1 MTVTDPPD
9 APDDPAGAR
18 HPGAA
23 GGRHQAHDPLRE
35 LGAFIR
41 EERAIARMS
50 LRRLSELAGI
60 SNPYLSQIERGV
72 HEPSMHVLRSIARAL
87 NLSAESILEQ
97 AGLLERDPGQVP
109 TDAEAAIR
117 GDPRL
122 SEAQKQALLAV
133 YRSYVADSLAEDGEG
148 SSG

>member
-1 MTVTDPPD
+1 MPT
-9 APDDPAGAR
+9 
-18 HPGAA
+18 
-23 GGRHQAHDPLRE
+23 AHNSQLKL
-35 LGAFIR
+35 LGDYIR
-41 EERAIARMS
+41 LQRRLANLS
-50 LRRLSELAGI
+50 LRQMAELAEI